1 MIRSAGGAPIPT
13 PILSRLR
20 ARALVGLALGLA
32 MAAPA
37 IAQEEPPRFMLERI
51 AVEGLRRAGADRL
64 VVAESLLREGSSYSE
79 DDLRLAVYRI
89 KRLPFILDA
98 DFTLRKGSERGRYE
112 LLIGVEEV
120 KPYFLQYFAD
130 YELSERPGGL
140 ASFRDRLSDSGIVG
154 ARYFVNSHDLAF
166 AAWNPDGFVNLGY
179 TRFNLFGRGGYA
191 SLQASV
197 HSGGSDRNLSLTAA
211 VPIAGNHAVRS
222 TTSWFESDFSS
233 SWGQGLEWL
242 YTTTD
247 DPLLPSEGVESSV
260 SANYNSGRLKR
271 ILRDD
276 GTVGPLGERGVGM
289 SAGGRRHWPLTLRQ
303 SVSLG
308 ANAFYGR
315 HRADRENLGVP
326 AGVEQ
331 KTYGS
336 AVNVGYAVGL
346 LRTRGVGPRRDLRFE
361 TGLFYSDQRFD
372 SSFFLDRSRSWG
384 ANLGLVF
391 RNAWSLIRLSFRYSR
406 QIGDGR

>member
-1 MIRSAGGAPIPT
+1 M
-13 PILSRLR
+13 
-20 ARALVGLALGLA
+20 
-32 MAAPA
+32 
-37 IAQEEPPRFMLERI
+37 
-51 AVEGLRRAGADRL
+51 RRAGSDRL

-98 DFTLRKGSERGRYE
+98 EFTLRRGSERGRFE

-130 YELSERPGGL
+130 YELSERPGGFG
-140 ASFRDRLSDSGIVG
+140 SFRERLVDDGIVG

-191 SLQASV
+191 SLQASAQSEL
-197 HSGGSDRNLSLTAA
+197 HDRNLSLTAA

-222 TTSWFESDFSS
+222 TTSWFESDASS
-233 SWGQGLEWL
+233 AWGQSLEWL

-247 DPLLPSEGVESSV
+247 DPLLPSEGEES
-260 SANYNSGRLKR
+260 AFNAAYQSGRLKR
-271 ILRDD
+271 VLRDD
-276 GTVGPLGERGVGM
+276 DTVGPLTQRAVGLSARG
-289 SAGGRRHWPLTLRQ
+289 RKHWPLTLRQ
-303 SVSLG
+303 SASLG
-308 ANAFYGR
+308 GNAYYSR
-315 HRADRENLGVP
+315 HRADRESFGIP
-326 AGVEQ
+326 AGVER
-331 KTYGS
+331 KTYGGG
-336 AVNVGYAVGL
+336 VDVGYAVSL

-361 TGLFYSDQRFD
+361 SGLFYADQRFD
-372 SSFFLDRSRSWG
+372 STFFLDRSRSWG

-406 QIGDGR
+406 LIGDER